1 MTTLVQKMIHWF
13 QLERK
18 TVNPVTDFF
27 VRAKVGEKKKKYTEA
42 LKKAQKDQETIL
54 RKYETLKK

>member
-1 MTTLVQKMIHWF
+1 MTTLVQKMMLWF
-13 QLERK
+13 QPERRS
-18 TVNPVTDFF
+18 VNPVSDFF
-27 VRAKVGEKKKKYTEA
+27 VRAKAGEKKKKYTEA